1 MAERDWSFLNCL
13 AYLYNAFAIYT
24 DTDLDEAEK
33 KEIFN
38 CISEWSPDSTRTEV
52 MECLELTVGW
62 FFEDVNATGKDDWG
76 TNKDKILQ
84 NIGGICAGLNDNI
97 SEEKTKQAI
106 VDDLARI
113 GRADG
118 HYDDVEKAWAKL
130 VSEQL
135 GVNIPQ

>member
-1 MAERDWSFLNCL
+1 MAERDWSFLNSL

-38 CISEWSPDSTRTEV
+38 CVSEWSPDSTRTEV

-84 NIGGICAGLNDNI
+84 NIAGICTGLNDNI
-97 SEEKTKQAI
+97 SDEKTKQAI
-106 VDDLARI
+106 VNDLARI

-118 HYDDVEKAWAKL
+118 HYDDVEKTWAKI
-130 VSEQL
+130 VAENL